1 MMKSRMMERL
11 IFLMVG
17 AIIAALA
24 YAVGI
29 ADRNATAQLDT
40 GIFETVICN
49 ELVIMDGLE
58 AKMVMSVKDG
68 IPMFVIG
75 SKRGEGG
82 RIEIMAQ
89 GEGGMISITNTR
101 DVDIKKGVF
110 LGISDSGSAALLIDG
125 NRIR

>member
-58 AKMVMSVKDG
+58 SKMVMSVKDG

-75 SKRGEGG
+75 SKPGEGG

-101 DVDIKKGVF
+101 DVDITKGVF

>member
-29 ADRNATAQLDT
+29 ADRNVTAQLDT

>member
-40 GIFETVICN
+40 GIF
-49 ELVIMDGLE
+49 
-58 AKMVMSVKDG
+58 
-68 IPMFVIG
+68 
-75 SKRGEGG
+75 
-82 RIEIMAQ
+82 
-89 GEGGMISITNTR
+89 
-101 DVDIKKGVF
+101 
-110 LGISDSGSAALLIDG
+110 
-125 NRIR
+125 

>member
-49 ELVIMDGLE
+49 ELIIMDGLE

-101 DVDIKKGVF
+101 DVDITKGVF
-110 LGISDSGSAALLIDG
+110 LGISDSGDTGLLIDG
-125 NRIR
+125 NSVR

>member
-1 MMKSRMMERL
+1 
-11 IFLMVG
+11 
-17 AIIAALA
+17 
-24 YAVGI
+24 
-29 ADRNATAQLDT
+29 
-40 GIFETVICN
+40 
-49 ELVIMDGLE
+49 MDGLE

-101 DVDIKKGVF
+101 DVDITKGVF
-110 LGISDSGSAALLIDG
+110 LGISDSGDTGLLIDG
-125 NRIR
+125 NSVR

>member
-49 ELVIMDGLE
+49 ELIIMDGLE
-58 AKMVMSVKDG
+58 AKMVMSVRDG

-101 DVDIKKGVF
+101 DVDITKGVF
-110 LGISDSGSAALLIDG
+110 LGISDSGDTGLLIDG
-125 NRIR
+125 NSVR

>member
-17 AIIAALA
+17 AIIAALT

-49 ELVIMDGLE
+49 ELIIMDGLE

-101 DVDIKKGVF
+101 DVDITKGVF
-110 LGISDSGSAALLIDG
+110 LGISDSGDTGLLIDG
-125 NRIR
+125 NSVR